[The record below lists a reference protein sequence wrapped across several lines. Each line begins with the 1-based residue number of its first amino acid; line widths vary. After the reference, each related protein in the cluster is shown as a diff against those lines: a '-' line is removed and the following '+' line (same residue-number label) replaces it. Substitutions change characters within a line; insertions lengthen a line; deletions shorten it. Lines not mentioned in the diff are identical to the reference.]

1 VDPSLLLGGR
11 LMPLVSLRDCR
22 LFLDFPNKRSFFKS
36 QLKAFHGFHGS
47 RKEFGVLQMTLNR
60 KNVFRESFDKLHP
73 DSEFMKTKDIRGKPD
88 ITFKNEEG
96 IDAGGLTREW
106 YEIICRDMFSPDYAL
121 FEAKQGEGGAQAFQP
136 SVMSAMH
143 GQAEADKWYHFIG
156 RIVGKAVC
164 DGYLIDAR
172 FTRSFYKHM
181 LGMPV
186 SLNDVES
193 LDPEF
198 HRSMKLMLEMSAED
212 LEAIDANFVETVE
225 YAPGERQDKE
235 LFPGGAEVTVTI
247 DNRNDYVELMVAQRL
262 SRSIQLQADAF
273 LRGFCELVPPSLISI
288 FTPEELELLI
298 AGLPD
303 IDVSDLKAHTE
314 YVGYRPT
321 DETIQWFWQAVEN
334 FDASDRAKFLMFVTG
349 TSKVPLG
356 GFKALLGQRGP
367 QRFTIQKGGDAE
379 SLPASHTCFNTLD
392 LPQYRDA
399 DTCREKLMIAIRECG
414 EGFGFA

>member
-1 VDPSLLLGGR
+1 
-11 LMPLVSLRDCR
+11 
-22 LFLDFPNKRSFFKS
+22 
-36 QLKAFHGFHGS
+36 
-47 RKEFGVLQMTLNR
+47 
-60 KNVFRESFDKLHP
+60 
-73 DSEFMKTKDIRGKPD
+73 
-88 ITFKNEEG
+88 
-96 IDAGGLTREW
+96 
-106 YEIICRDMFSPDYAL
+106 
-121 FEAKQGEGGAQAFQP
+121 
-136 SVMSAMH
+136 
-143 GQAEADKWYHFIG
+143 
-156 RIVGKAVC
+156 
-164 DGYLIDAR
+164 
-172 FTRSFYKHM
+172 
-181 LGMPV
+181 
-186 SLNDVES
+186 
-193 LDPEF
+193 
-198 HRSMKLMLEMSAED
+198 MSAED
-212 LEAIDANFVETVE
+212 LEAIDSNFVETVE

-235 LFPGGAEVTVTI
+235 LFPGGSEVTVTI
-247 DNRNDYVELMVAQRL
+247 ENRNEYVELMVAQRL
-262 SRSIQLQADAF
+262 SRSIQLQTDAF

-321 DETIQWFWQAVEN
+321 DETIQWFWQAVES

-367 QRFTIQKGGDAE
+367 QRFTIQKGGDPE